1 MSAPVLTNHGL
12 DVYQI
17 LARMP
22 KTDSEFKVAI
32 IGGGISGI
40 AQAVTLKRQLGK
52 SVDIKV
58 SA

>member
-1 MSAPVLTNHGL
+1 MSRNN
-12 DVYQI
+12 
-17 LARMP
+17 
-22 KTDSEFKVAI
+22 SEFKVAI

-52 SVDIKV
+52 TVNIKV